1 MGQFLPSSPK
11 GQFSPNVR
19 KSSSLGKLFNGT
31 STLSSPRGN
40 RNRAHGGSN
49 NASDSFCRLIER
61 MVILSLG
68 ATILFMSRQSN
79 KHNIVTNEEL
89 LLSQKK
95 QEKLTAEIGR
105 WEHQNQLLEN
115 VKDGLILKKGR
126 LEQLNEVLNRENEVN
141 NDIKQINSDLQQ
153 KFTEKE
159 IAMEKLELSFSE
171 TQQLMVKV
179 QHREE
184 AFLKNVDILKHKIM
198 LESYRDAYERFGI
211 GPHYVKFWVE
221 LPPEENGSQQIQLYG
236 GKYSEFTIK
245 LYPLDAMPHSV
256 HLFLEQV
263 HHKLWDGCKFL
274 INALHITQTGSTGE
288 QTTQFGHYN
297 LDKVFF
303 QEYNKDY
310 PHKQWTVG
318 FAGRPGGPDFYI
330 NKIDN
335 TKTHGP
341 HGQGQWDLP
350 EEADPC
356 FGEIVDGKEVIM
368 RFNEVQNSE
377 INNQLAEPISIY
389 KAWIVRQD
397 DPAREDVPLRED
409 DHMEI
414 VN

>member
-1 MGQFLPSSPK
+1 MFRRKTEKSEDVTACYGSSDYSSATSTLPKSQKSPIGQFLPSSPK

-31 STLSSPRGN
+31 STVSSPRGN

-95 QEKLTAEIGR
+95 QEKLTAQIGR

-198 LESYRDAYERFGI
+198 LESYRDALER
-211 GPHYVKFWVE
+211 
-221 LPPEENGSQQIQLYG
+221 
-236 GKYSEFTIK
+236 
-245 LYPLDAMPHSV
+245 
-256 HLFLEQV
+256 
-263 HHKLWDGCKFL
+263 
-274 INALHITQTGSTGE
+274 
-288 QTTQFGHYN
+288 
-297 LDKVFF
+297 
-303 QEYNKDY
+303 
-310 PHKQWTVG
+310 
-318 FAGRPGGPDFYI
+318 
-330 NKIDN
+330 
-335 TKTHGP
+335 
-341 HGQGQWDLP
+341 
-350 EEADPC
+350 
-356 FGEIVDGKEVIM
+356 
-368 RFNEVQNSE
+368 
-377 INNQLAEPISIY
+377 
-389 KAWIVRQD
+389 
-397 DPAREDVPLRED
+397 
-409 DHMEI
+409 
-414 VN
+414 